1 MNVLKFSVPG
11 HVVSSTPSLPPL
23 PTDACSTWLPL
34 TTYSY
39 SYFPPQPFLLKMMGI
54 YEYDEHCIQANKQM
68 RKVIRLPEVVI
79 NISLMKSLMFE
90 FSLYNTHT
98 HTHRKQFEF
107 VCMKASELCVCLT
120 VRAMNEWLGRDKNRM
135 NLIPTHTHTHNML
148 MFEIILCQKTI
159 GVLGD

>member
-1 MNVLKFSVPG
+1 
-11 HVVSSTPSLPPL
+11 
-23 PTDACSTWLPL
+23 
-34 TTYSY
+34 
-39 SYFPPQPFLLKMMGI
+39 MGI

-107 VCMKASELCVCLT
+107 VCMKASELCVCAC
-120 VRAMNEWLGRDKNRM
+120 V
-135 NLIPTHTHTHNML
+135 
-148 MFEIILCQKTI
+148 C
-159 GVLGD
+159 V